1 MRPTRRKPEP
11 WQPGAFAVVAGLVQE
26 GQAGEELLRPLDP
39 EELRVERLLPGG
51 LLRAKSPWQP
61 PLFPLLPRRAY
72 ELAESILARWQNP
85 YLPFARDAQEL
96 RLSRALWERRPDL
109 APEVLG
115 RVHFATL
122 LAREL
127 LQADPAAGERGGRY
141 GLSLLLKAEVA
152 RAHTEQE
159 K

>member
-1 MRPTRRKPEP
+1 M
-11 WQPGAFAVVAGLVQE
+11 QE
-26 GQAGEELLRPLDP
+26 GQAGEDLLSPLDP
-39 EELRVERLLPGG
+39 KELKVERLLPGG

-61 PLFPLLPRRAY
+61 PLFPLLPRRAF
-72 ELAESILARWQNP
+72 ELAQSLLARWQNP

-127 LQADPAAGERGGRY
+127 LQGDPAAGERGDRH
-141 GLSLLLKAEVA
+141 GLGLLLKAEVA
-152 RAHTEQE
+152 RANEE
-159 K
+159 

>member
-26 GQAGEELLRPLDP
+26 GQAGEDLLKPLDP
-39 EELRVERLLPGG
+39 EELRVERLLTGG

-72 ELAESILARWQNP
+72 ELAQSLLARWDNP
-85 YLPFARDAQEL
+85 YLSFARDAQEL

-115 RVHFATL
+115 REHFATL

-127 LQADPAAGERGGRY
+127 LQADPAAGESGDNY
-141 GLSLLLKAEVA
+141 SLGLLQKANGA
-152 RAHTEQE
+152 KAHAEQE
-159 K
+159 E